1 MNYKKHDTVCTYSI
15 FYVIFL
21 ISGILH
27 FPVQAK
33 EKCNTFKTIDY
44 NFHLPAD
51 TKEDNDIISFHKV
64 LTDRRSSPPSQQHYK
79 LELKDDTGFL
89 SAYAMTIHLI
99 QQAHKNKK
107 KSKIKRSEPSE
118 LVKKISEYIKKLE
131 NNIKQL
137 KTVTPKDEKFTQH
150 HNDINKLLQSIKKI
164 LKTLTAKN
172 ISTRTL
178 NKAFESIT
186 HFTANVESAVA
197 GQKTKNGIGIYVS
210 VRKDN
215 KDQWSYKKP
224 IKDLGILPPLFVS
237 GKRKTKFLCDRKA
250 EDINVNIEFNK
261 DSENTH
267 SKTQEEKNENN

>member
-1 MNYKKHDTVCTYSI
+1 MNHNKNNTIILQFI

-21 ISGILH
+21 TGGIFHLS
-27 FPVQAK
+27 VQAQQ
-33 EKCNTFKTIDY
+33 KCNTFKTIDY
-44 NFHLPAD
+44 DFHLPAD

-64 LTDRRSSPPSQQHYK
+64 LTDRRSSPPTQQHYK

-107 KSKIKRSEPSE
+107 KEKIKRSEHPE
-118 LVKKISEYIKKLE
+118 LVKKISKYIKKLE

-164 LKTLTAKN
+164 LKTLKAKN

-178 NKAFESIT
+178 NKTFESII

-215 KDQWSYKKP
+215 KDQWSQKKP

-250 EDINVNIEFNK
+250 EDIKVNIELNK
-261 DSENTH
+261 DSGNTH

>member
-1 MNYKKHDTVCTYSI
+1 MKNKKNNTIILHFI
-15 FYVIFL
+15 FYVIFFTG
-21 ISGILH
+21 GIFHLS
-27 FPVQAK
+27 VQAQQ
-33 EKCNTFKTIDY
+33 KCNTFKTIDY
-44 NFHLPAD
+44 NFHLLKD

-64 LTDRRSSPPSQQHYK
+64 LTDRRSSPPNQQHYK
-79 LELKDDTGFL
+79 LELKEDTGFL
-89 SAYAMTIHLI
+89 SAYAITIHLI

-107 KSKIKRSEPSE
+107 KSKIKRSEHPE
-118 LVKKISEYIKKLE
+118 LIKKISKYIKKLE

-137 KTVTPKDEKFTQH
+137 KTVTPKNEKFTQH

-164 LKTLTAKN
+164 LQTLKDKN

-178 NKAFESIT
+178 DRAFESII
-186 HFTANVESAVA
+186 HFTGNVESAVA

-210 VRKDN
+210 IRKDN
-215 KDQWSYKKP
+215 KDQWSQKKP
-224 IKDLGILPPLFVS
+224 IKDLGILPPLFIS

-250 EDINVNIEFNK
+250 EDIKVHIKFNK